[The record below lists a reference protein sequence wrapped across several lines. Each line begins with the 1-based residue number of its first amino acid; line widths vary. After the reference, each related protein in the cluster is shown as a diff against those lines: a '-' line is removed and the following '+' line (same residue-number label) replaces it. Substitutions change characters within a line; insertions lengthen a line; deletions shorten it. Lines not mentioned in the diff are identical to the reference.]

1 MAGAFQSG
9 FNMGSNIGF
18 RRLENERQAKLD
30 ARQEEMDRR
39 ADQEYARKLSQQ
51 GAEDDAFRSYS
62 TLNKD
67 GVVSG
72 ATGLSQPS
80 MQMLYGGGTAY
91 GSGPEAV
98 QGAAGDYSR
107 EMNRMA
113 AAAPERAA
121 GLPVYNPTAP
131 ITTRPATELEQE
143 RAFGAI
149 AAARR
154 DVGQMR
160 VSQANAKKINLDD
173 GRKAEFAR
181 LNKLS
186 PGDLAETLGGE
197 FSRDGSGVDAML
209 TYDEK
214 TNKYLFASKVPGLP
228 SQTLSKPELMK
239 YALGLWEAGNG
250 DLTAGMQA
258 QIDGITTQRSLREKD
273 AARAAALA
281 SGNADLFFKG
291 QTANNESRRTRA
303 LEGHYGSEAALTKA
317 RIQQMEERAGLER
330 TYGNLASAYEA
341 LPDDQKAGEQGKGL
355 ARSMAVLKARFAG
368 VPGLETKPTAAP
380 MTMKDFVE
388 TFGEQVVGQKAGDK
402 TKLRD
407 LPPAKVRE
415 EYNKFIGSAE
425 SSGLPDVKAPP
436 RNPAATQD
444 RPRPPA
450 GLVYGTPEEADWRN
464 RQKLDA
470 LLAARDRD
478 VLGSGLPLSMRRP
491 TDFAT
496 PYNEQQR
503 LLSTHGD

>member
-1 MAGAFQSG
+1 MGAFQSG
-9 FNMGSNIGF
+9 YNSGLVSAQQA
-18 RRLENERQAKLD
+18 LENRRRAKLD

-39 ADQEYARKLSQQ
+39 ADQEHARRVSQQ

-291 QTANNESRRTRA
+291 QTANNDRTRTGA
-303 LEGHYGSEAALTKA
+303 LSRYYDAQIERSKRETEASNWGTEQYVDKDGNI
-317 RIQQMEERAGLER
+317 RVYDVNRKGKTPDFRERVM
-330 TYGNLASAYEA
+330 
-341 LPDDQKAGEQGKGL
+341 P
-355 ARSMAVLKARFAG
+355 
-368 VPGLETKPTAAP
+368 PGLKPYNPKPAP
-380 MTMKDFVE
+380 EVMKMGEFVD
-388 TFGEQVVGQKAGDK
+388 TFGEQVVSQTDGSK

-415 EYNKFIGSAE
+415 EYIKFIGD
-425 SSGLPDVKAPP
+425 G
-436 RNPAATQD
+436 
-444 RPRPPA
+444 A
-450 GLVYGTPEEADWRN
+450 GAGGS
-464 RQKLDA
+464 KLDA
-470 LLAARDRD
+470 RGVAAASNPGGPGRGG
-478 VLGSGLPLSMRRP
+478 LQLPLRQP
-491 TDFAT
+491 TMDQFYAMS
-496 PYNEQQR
+496 PEAVRMYADAGDPVAKA
-503 LLSTHGD
+503 LLRQMAERQGGPEERADPNIDRGY